1 MSAIPSRKL
10 VTKKSHSD
18 WSELTDFAL
27 SWTKHRLLRSTLMTI
42 TTIGYVAGFLTTL
55 SFVPQ
60 VIRAYRT
67 RSVNDLSWV
76 WLSVFM
82 AGLLGWLTYGL
93 ILRDWPMIL
102 ANTITISLCVVLMY
116 MKARYRNLPGR

>member
-1 MSAIPSRKL
+1 
-10 VTKKSHSD
+10 
-18 WSELTDFAL
+18 
-27 SWTKHRLLRSTLMTI
+27 MTI